1 MRILYGAV
9 TMGEGHFARTC
20 AIVPLLRQAGLDVD
34 LVFSGSQSEGLKKG
48 LAAIEPYRAFYGL
61 TYVRREGRVSYV
73 ETVKAFKPFALRKD
87 FKKIRGPYDL
97 VISDFEPLTAR
108 WGMTNGVPVVG
119 IAHQYAF
126 WGKAPRAKVRDP
138 LAEGIMR
145 YYAPVNV
152 PLGLHWRRT
161 GPTTIPPVI
170 RPEVLEARPRDGD
183 HVLVYLASYSEKTL
197 DRLFGHEAL
206 APHRFVAYPKRTEY
220 EPRSPNLTF
229 KPFSAAGFAE
239 DLASAR
245 AVVTAA
251 GFTLLS
257 ECLHLG
263 KAVYSIPEARQY
275 EQQCNA
281 EALRRWRL
289 GQTARSFDARELA
302 SWLEKPWAVRRRF
315 PNVVEAFAA
324 WVAGGREEKPA
335 TFAARLWAGV
345 GS

>member
-20 AIVPLLRQAGLDVD
+20 AVVPLLRRAGLDVD

-48 LAAIEPYRAFYGL
+48 LAALEPYRAFYGL
-61 TYVRREGRVSYV
+61 TYVRREGRVSYRG
-73 ETVKAFKPFALRKD
+73 TIKAFKPFALRDD

-97 VISDFEPLTAR
+97 VISDFEPLTAW
-108 WGMTNGVPVVG
+108 WGLTNGVPVVG

-126 WGKAPRAKVRDP
+126 WGKAPRAKVPDV
-138 LAEGIMR
+138 LAEMIMR

-152 PLGLHWRRT
+152 PFGLHWRPT
-161 GPTTIPPVI
+161 APTTIPPVI
-170 RPEVLEARPRDGD
+170 RREVLEARPEAGD

-197 DRLFGHEAL
+197 ERLLGHAAL
-206 APHRFVAYPKRTEY
+206 AAHRFVAYPKRTEY
-220 EPRSPNLTF
+220 EPRSPNVTF
-229 KPFSAAGFAE
+229 KPFSAAGFVE

-263 KAVYSIPEARQY
+263 KSVYSIPETGQY

-289 GQTARSFDARELA
+289 GRTARSFDAHDLA
-302 SWLEKPWAVRRRF
+302 AWLEKPRAVRRRF
-315 PNVVEAFAA
+315 PNVVEPFAA

-335 TFAARLWAGV
+335 AFAARLWADIE
-345 GS
+345 S

>member
-20 AIVPLLRQAGLDVD
+20 AIVPLLREAGLDVD
-34 LVFSGSQSEGLKKG
+34 LVFSGRQSEGLKTG
-48 LAAIEPYRAFYGL
+48 LASLEPYRAFYGL

-73 ETVKAFKPFALRKD
+73 ETVKAFRPLALRDD

-108 WGMTNGVPVVG
+108 WGQTNGVTVVG

-126 WGKAPRAKVRDP
+126 WGDAPRAKVRDP
-138 LAEGIMR
+138 LAEWIMR

-152 PLGLHWRRT
+152 PFGLHWRRT

-170 RPEVLEARPRDGD
+170 RREVLEAQPRNGD
-183 HVLVYLASYSEKTL
+183 HVLVYMASYSEETL
-197 DRLFGHEAL
+197 DRLLGHGAL
-206 APHRFVAYPKRTEY
+206 APYRLVAYPKRTDY

-229 KPFSAAGFAE
+229 KPFSAAGFVE

-263 KAVYSIPEARQY
+263 KPVYSIPEARQY

-289 GQTARSFDARELA
+289 GRTARSFDARDLA
-302 SWLEKPWAVRRRF
+302 SWLEKPRAVRRRF
-315 PNVVEAFAA
+315 PDVVESFAA
-324 WVAGGREEKPA
+324 WVADGRRERPA
-335 TFAARLWAGV
+335 AFAARLWAGV
-345 GS
+345 ES